1 MFNSSE
7 TTPNVLNLA
16 FYVLS
21 GSAVM
26 RTTTTAD
33 KNIGQRIFCTILSL
47 LGNPK
52 LGFLSL
58 IGSACK
64 LSLCHIESIPIYNGR
79 VVVANEI
86 LSKLTVVLSCFL

>member
-33 KNIGQRIFCTILSL
+33 KNIGQRIFCTILLERVFILVVGYQSAA
-47 LGNPK
+47 
-52 LGFLSL
+52 FL
-58 IGSACK
+58 IMSAPSSSK
-64 LSLCHIESIPIYNGR
+64 YG
-79 VVVANEI
+79 AEI
-86 LSKLTVVLSCFL
+86 S